1 MNRKYLH
8 PFPSR
13 ICVHG
18 FLPGQNPNPPA
29 EPTMAEVLGIVA
41 SSIAVVQGAQ
51 VLSQAV
57 LSLSRLW
64 GEVRDV
70 PETIRHLVEDLEL
83 SGQIVAEI
91 ETELLRSSPESLSTA
106 QRLVIE
112 RCRQAHRGLSDLV
125 DDLGADIAS
134 LRRRKKLL
142 ARVKVLL
149 KKDALEKYEKR
160 LQRAWSLLNFAVQLH
175 MT

>member
-1 MNRKYLH
+1 
-8 PFPSR
+8 
-13 ICVHG
+13 
-18 FLPGQNPNPPA
+18 
-29 EPTMAEVLGIVA
+29 MAEVLGIVA
-41 SSIAVVQGAQ
+41 SSIAVVQAAQ
-51 VLSQAV
+51 ALSQAI
-57 LSLSRLW
+57 LSLTRLW

-91 ETELLRSSPESLSTA
+91 ETELLGSSPDSLSIS

-112 RCRQAHRGLSDLV
+112 RCRQAHRDLSDLV

-134 LRRRKKLL
+134 LRRQKKLF

-149 KKDALEKYEKR
+149 KKDSLEKYEKR
-160 LQRAWSLLNFAVQLH
+160 LQRAWRFLNFAVQLH
-175 MT
+175 VT

>member
-1 MNRKYLH
+1 
-8 PFPSR
+8 
-13 ICVHG
+13 
-18 FLPGQNPNPPA
+18 
-29 EPTMAEVLGIVA
+29 MAEALGIVA
-41 SSIAVVQGAQ
+41 SSIAVVQAAQ
-51 VLSQAV
+51 ALSQAI
-57 LSLSRLW
+57 LSLTRLW

-70 PETIRHLVEDLEL
+70 PDTIRHLVEDLEV

-91 ETELLRSSPESLSTA
+91 ETQLLSSAPDSLSTA

-112 RCRQAHRGLSDLV
+112 RCRQAHKDLSDLV

-134 LRRRKKLL
+134 SRRRKKLL

-149 KKDALEKYEKR
+149 KKDDLEKYVKR
-160 LQRAWSLLNFAVQLH
+160 LQRAQSLLNFAVQLH